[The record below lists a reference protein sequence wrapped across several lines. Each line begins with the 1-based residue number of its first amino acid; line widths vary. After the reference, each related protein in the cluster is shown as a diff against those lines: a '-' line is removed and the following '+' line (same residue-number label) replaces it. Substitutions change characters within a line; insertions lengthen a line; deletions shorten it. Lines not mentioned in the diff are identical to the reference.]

1 VSAREEVLARVRR
14 AHAIAPPPDL
24 PYDRVE
30 RAYRSTSDLDHEALV
45 ERLVDRLL
53 DYKALVRHCGP
64 NEVGATVAA
73 ALAERG
79 VRSVVMPDGLEPG
92 WIDGLTEVT
101 VHVDDE
107 GRLTVAELDAV
118 DGVVTA
124 CAVAVAETGTLVL
137 DGSAGQGRRVVS
149 LIPDYH
155 LCVVRADQ
163 VVADVPQLVGAVDL
177 TRPVTLI
184 SGPSATSDI
193 ELNRVEGVHGPR
205 TLEVVLVDDGSR
217 IVPTSEP
224 RLAGA

>member
-1 VSAREEVLARVRR
+1 MSARDDVLARVRG
-14 AHAIAPPPDL
+14 AHAAARPPVL
-24 PYDRVE
+24 PYERVA
-30 RAYRSTSDLDHEALV
+30 RGYRSTSDVEPAALV

-53 DYKALVRHCGP
+53 DYQALVRHCGP
-64 NEVGATVAA
+64 DEVAATVAA

-79 VRSVVMPDGLEPG
+79 ARSVVVPAGVDSG
-92 WIDGLTEVT
+92 WLTALGEVT
-101 VHVDDE
+101 VHTDE
-107 GRLTVAELDAV
+107 GQLTVAELDAL
-118 DGVVTA
+118 DGVLTG

-155 LCVVRADQ
+155 LCVVGTSQ
-163 VVADVPQLVGAVDL
+163 VVADVPQLVAAVDL

-205 TLEVVLVDDGSR
+205 TLEVILVQ
-217 IVPTSEP
+217 
-224 RLAGA
+224 

>member
-1 VSAREEVLARVRR
+1 MSAREEVLARVRR
-14 AHAIAPPPDL
+14 AHAVAPPEEL
-24 PYDRVE
+24 
-30 RAYRSTSDLDHEALV
+30 AYAEVARDYRTTSYLSPEALV

-53 DYKALVRHCGP
+53 DYKASVRHCTAG
-64 NEVGATVAA
+64 EVGRAVTA

-79 VRSVVMPDGLEPG
+79 VRSVVVPAGLEPDWLAG
-92 WIDGLTEVT
+92 VKSEVL
-101 VHVDDE
+101 VDD

-118 DGVVTA
+118 DGVLTG

-137 DGSAGQGRRVVS
+137 DGGAGQGRRVVT

-163 VVADVPQLVGAVDL
+163 VVADVPQLVAAVEL
-177 TRPVTLI
+177 TRPVTMI

-205 TLEVVLVDDGSR
+205 TLEVI
-217 IVPTSEP
+217 IVG
-224 RLAGA
+224 RL

>member
-1 VSAREEVLARVRR
+1 MSAREDVLARVRA
-14 AHAIAPPPDL
+14 AHAAAPPPDL
-24 PYDRVE
+24 TYERVE

-64 NEVGATVAA
+64 DEVAATVAA
-73 ALAERG
+73 ALRERG
-79 VRSVVMPDGLEPG
+79 VELVVVPVGLDPG
-92 WIDGLTEVT
+92 WLEGLAEVEVRT
-101 VHVDDE
+101 DD
-107 GRLTVAELDAV
+107 GRLSVAELDVV
-118 DGVVTA
+118 DGVVTG

-137 DGSAGQGRRVVS
+137 DAGPGQGRRVAS

-155 LCVVRADQ
+155 LCIVRTDQ
-163 VVADVPQLVGAVDL
+163 VVADVPQMVAAVDL

-205 TLEVVLVDDGSR
+205 TLEVILVR
-217 IVPTSEP
+217 
-224 RLAGA
+224 A

>member
-1 VSAREEVLARVRR
+1 MSAREDVLARVRA
-14 AHAIAPPPDL
+14 AHAAAPPPDL
-24 PYDRVE
+24 TYERVE

-64 NEVGATVAA
+64 DEVAVTVAA
-73 ALAERG
+73 ALGERG
-79 VRSVVMPDGLEPG
+79 VRSIVVPAGLESG
-92 WIDGLTEVT
+92 WLDRLGEVT
-101 VHVDDE
+101 VHVDE
-107 GRLTVAELDAV
+107 GELTVAELDTL
-118 DGVVTA
+118 DGVLTG

-155 LCVVRADQ
+155 LCIVRVDQ
-163 VVADVPQLVGAVDL
+163 VVADVPQLVAAVDL

-193 ELNRVEGVHGPR
+193 ELDRVEGVHGPR
-205 TLEVVLVDDGSR
+205 TLEVILVR
-217 IVPTSEP
+217 
-224 RLAGA
+224 A